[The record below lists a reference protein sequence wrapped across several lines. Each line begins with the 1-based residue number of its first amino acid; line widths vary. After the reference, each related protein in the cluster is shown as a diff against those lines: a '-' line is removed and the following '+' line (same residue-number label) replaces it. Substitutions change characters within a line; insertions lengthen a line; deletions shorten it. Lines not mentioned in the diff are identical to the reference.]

1 MEVLIVDDSS
11 MVRMKIRSQ
20 LKAFDLGLEEAEN
33 GQVAVEKA
41 LADPEI
47 KIVLLDWN
55 MPVMDGHEALV
66 AMRKQRDNDD
76 LKIIM
81 QTTENEMMHVLKAL
95 QAGADEYLM
104 KPFDEQMLV
113 DKLTL
118 AMGEELPLK

>member
-1 MEVLIVDDSS
+1 MKVLIVDDSS
-11 MVRMKIRSQ
+11 MVRMKIRSH

-81 QTTENEMMHVLKAL
+81 QTTENEMMQVLKAL